1 MQFDPVIR
9 DLSRFPRVAVPPLHP
24 VAFNW
29 PAPDAGDIGTA
40 VHAAL
45 ARCALPRITPGMRV
59 ALGVGSRG
67 IHGLP
72 AIVRA
77 AVDALRA
84 AGAQPFVIPAM
95 GSHGGATGDGQRAV
109 LRDLGVTDASAG
121 CPIVSSMD
129 TVALGEVNGAP
140 ARMDRNAYEADATLI
155 INRVKP
161 HTSFGGP
168 IQSGL
173 AKMCAIGLG
182 KQPVAEAIHARGPDG
197 LRGLIPPIARIVIAR
212 GRVLGGLAILE
223 NAAHQTAEV
232 HGLTGEEIGGPA
244 ETALLERARALL
256 PRIPFDQLD
265 VLIVEEMG
273 KNISG
278 TGMDTN
284 TIGRLFIPGIAD
296 PGHPQVNVIVALD
309 LTTETG
315 GNANGIGLA
324 DIVTEKLL
332 AKVDWDAV
340 RMNALTSGLL
350 GLWRVKIPWVAV
362 DEEQAIQLALR
373 MCGRPDSL
381 GARVARI
388 RSTLSLGEMAISEAL
403 MPEALAAGA
412 RPNNALLRTP

>member
-9 DLSRFPRVAVPPLHP
+9 DLSRFPRVDVPRLHP
-24 VAFNW
+24 VAFDW
-29 PAPDAGDIGTA
+29 PAPNAGDIGAA
-40 VHAAL
+40 VRAAL
-45 ARCALPRITPGMRV
+45 ARCALPRVIPGMRI

-67 IHGLP
+67 IHRLP

-77 AVDALRA
+77 AVETLRA
-84 AGAQPFVIPAM
+84 AGAEPFIIPAM
-95 GSHGGATGDGQRAV
+95 GSHGGATGEGQRAV
-109 LRDLGVTDASAG
+109 LGDLGVTESSAG
-121 CPIVSSMD
+121 CPIIASMD
-129 TVALGEVNGAP
+129 TIALGAVGDVV
-140 ARMDRNAYEADATLI
+140 ARMDRHAYEADATLV

-161 HTSFGGP
+161 HTSFAGP

-182 KQPVAEAIHARGPDG
+182 KQPMAEAIHARGPDG
-197 LRGLIPPIARIVIAR
+197 LRALIPPVARRIIER

-223 NAAHQTAEV
+223 NAAHQTAEI

-244 ETALLERARALL
+244 ETALLARAQALL
-256 PRIPFDQLD
+256 PRIPFERLD
-265 VLIVEEMG
+265 VLIVDEMG

-284 TIGRLFIPGIAD
+284 TIGRLFIPGVAD
-296 PGHPQVNVIVALD
+296 PGHPQANVIVALD
-309 LTTETG
+309 LTAETG

-324 DIVTEKLL
+324 DIVTERLL

-350 GLWRVKIPWVAV
+350 GLWRIKIPWVAV
-362 DEEQAIQLALR
+362 DEDQAIQLALR

-388 RSTLSLGEMAISEAL
+388 RNTLSLSAMAISEAL
-403 MPEALAAGA
+403 LPEALASGG
-412 RPNNALLRTP
+412 RLHNA